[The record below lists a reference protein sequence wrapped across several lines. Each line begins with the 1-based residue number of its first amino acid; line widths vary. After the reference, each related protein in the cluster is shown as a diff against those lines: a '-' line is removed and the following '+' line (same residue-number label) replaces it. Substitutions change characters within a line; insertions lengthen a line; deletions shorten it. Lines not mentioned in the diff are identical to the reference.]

1 MSKRNLFL
9 GTASGKVGDVVFYRS
24 KGEQKARGYVI
35 PKNAKSYK
43 QMVNRL
49 GMLNPVSAFRAMKPM
64 IEGNF
69 LTKKTNQSDYNAFI
83 SANKSASK
91 FFISKSDLM
100 DNACVPFGMQ
110 LSRGTDGIRLQP
122 RYAWYAN
129 PSEPN
134 DPARTCIAIIE
145 GFNFG
150 DNTIRMGDLGDNNY
164 KKLTDAE
171 LFDFVKTYFQASI
184 PAGFTLRVMAC
195 DYGLDSD
202 SSNDVWQP
210 YIVSKSFDAVGN
222 CITTTSGPKPS
233 ISFPTDG
240 GHGFVTEDLDL
251 TSIGLLYSWD
261 IQDATNGSKL
271 DADKW
276 TRCIGLSIGRHSITL
291 EDLGALAIAISIE
304 WSDAGGKHVTSSFV
318 NNPCW
323 ALTGETEFT
332 EDVYNDILD
341 KFYLK
346 DFLYNG
352 FYFQQ
357 LLEENP
363 YKGEIQPVA
372 VARVPMDA
380 ALQLVE
386 YAYDEGGEEVG

>member
-83 SANKSASK
+83 SANKKSTM
-91 FFISKSDLM
+91 FFISKGDLM

-122 RYAWYAN
+122 RYAAYQN
-129 PSEPN
+129 PIEQH
-134 DPARTCIAIIE
+134 DPHKYCIAVID

-150 DNTIRMGDLGDNNY
+150 EKVVMQQDMGSEAFITLS
-164 KKLTDAE
+164 DAE
-171 LFDFVKTYFQASI
+171 LFDFVKNYFQASI

-202 SSNDVWQP
+202 HTNDVWQP
-210 YIVSKSFDAVGN
+210 YIVTKSFDGAGN
-222 CITTTSGPKPS
+222 CITSTSGPKPS
-233 ISFPTDG
+233 ISFPIDG
-240 GHGFVTEDLDL
+240 GHGYETQDLDL
-251 TSIGLLYSWD
+251 TSIGLLVSPEWTGPHD
-261 IQDATNGSKL
+261 GSNL
-271 DADKW
+271 DAHK
-276 TRCIGLSIGRHSITL
+276 TAPCIGLSIGKHAITA
-291 EDLGALAIAISIE
+291 EVLGALAIAISIE
-304 WSDAGGKHVTSSFV
+304 WSDAAGKHVTSSFV

-323 ALTGETEFT
+323 ALTGEAEFT
-332 EDVYNDILD
+332 DEVYNDTLD
-341 KFYLK
+341 KFYLT

-372 VARVPMDA
+372 VGRVPMDA
-380 ALQLVE
+380 ILELYPWAP
-386 YAYDEGGEEVG
+386 DEDEEEAP

>member
-64 IEGNF
+64 IDGNF
-69 LTKKTNQSDYNAFI
+69 LTKKTNQSDYNAFV
-83 SANKSASK
+83 SANKKSTM
-91 FFISKSDLM
+91 FFIGKGDLM

-122 RYAWYAN
+122 RYAAYLS
-129 PSEPN
+129 PLEQN
-134 DPARTCIAIIE
+134 DPHKYCMAIVD
-145 GFNFG
+145 GFNFT
-150 DNTIRMGDLGDNNY
+150 DKVIMQQDLDGEDY
-164 KKLTDAE
+164 IKLSDAD
-171 LFDFVKTYFQASI
+171 LFDFVKKYFRASI

-195 DYGLDSD
+195 DYGLDTD
-202 SSNDVWQP
+202 HSNDVWQP
-210 YIVSKSFDAVGN
+210 YIVTKSFDATGN
-222 CITTTSGPKPS
+222 CITSTSGPKPS
-233 ISFPTDG
+233 ISFPTDY
-240 GHGFVTEDLDL
+240 GHGYETQDLDL
-251 TSIGLLYSWD
+251 TSIGLLVSSEWTGPHDGSNLD
-261 IQDATNGSKL
+261 IHKTAP
-271 DADKW
+271 
-276 TRCIGLSIGRHSITL
+276 CVGLSIGRHAITA

-304 WSDAGGKHVTSSFV
+304 WSDAAGKHVTSSFV

-323 ALTGETEFT
+323 AISGEAEFT
-332 EDVYNDILD
+332 EAVYQSALD
-341 KFYLK
+341 KFYLT
-346 DFLYNG
+346 DFLYGG

-372 VARVPMDA
+372 VGRVPMDGI
-380 ALQLVE
+380 LE
-386 YAYDEGGEEVG
+386 MYPFFIPDDEEVG

>member
-35 PKNAKSYK
+35 PKNVKSYK

-64 IEGNF
+64 IEGKF
-69 LTKKTNQSDYNAFI
+69 LTKKTSQSDYNAFV
-83 SANKSASK
+83 SANKKSTM
-91 FFISKSDLM
+91 FFISKADLL

-122 RYAWYAN
+122 RYAAYQN
-129 PSEPN
+129 PIEKY
-134 DPARTCIAIIE
+134 DPEKYCMAVID

-150 DNTIRMGDLGDNNY
+150 EKVVMQKDLGSKAFLPLSDV
-164 KKLTDAE
+164 E
-171 LFDFVKTYFQASI
+171 LFDFVKNYFQASI
-184 PAGFTLRVMAC
+184 PAGFTIRVMAC
-195 DYGLDSD
+195 DYGLDTD
-202 SSNDVWQP
+202 HTNDVWQP
-210 YIVSKSFDAVGN
+210 YIVTKSFDGNGN
-222 CITTTSGPKPS
+222 CITTASGPKPS

-240 GHGFVTEDLDL
+240 GHGYQSHDIDL
-251 TSIGLLYSWD
+251 TSISLLVSNQWEGPTD
-261 IQDATNGSKL
+261 GSNL
-271 DADKW
+271 DAHK
-276 TRCIGLSIGRHSITL
+276 TAKCIGLSIGRHAITA

-304 WSDAGGKHVTSSFV
+304 WSDAAGKHVTSSFV

-323 ALTGETEFT
+323 ALSGETEFT
-332 EDVYNDILD
+332 DEVYNDVLD
-341 KFYLK
+341 KFYLT

-372 VARVPMDA
+372 VGRVPMDA
-380 ALQLVE
+380 MLELYE
-386 YAYDEGGEEVG
+386 YRSDEEEEEAA

>member
-83 SANKSASK
+83 SANKSASM
-91 FFISKSDLM
+91 FFISKGDLM

-122 RYAWYAN
+122 RYAWYQN
-129 PSEPN
+129 PMEKN
-134 DPARTCIAIIE
+134 DPLKACIAIVE
-145 GFNFG
+145 GFNFSG
-150 DNTIRMGDLGDNNY
+150 KTIMQQDLGGEDY
-164 KKLTDAE
+164 LKLSDAD
-171 LFDFVKTYFQASI
+171 LFDFVKKYFQASI
-184 PAGFTLRVMAC
+184 PAGFTIRIMAC

-202 SSNDVWQP
+202 HSNDVWQP
-210 YIVSKSFDAVGN
+210 YIVSKSFDATGI

-233 ISFPTDG
+233 ISFPTEG
-240 GHGFVTEDLDL
+240 GHGYEMHDLDL
-251 TSIGLLYSWD
+251 TSIGLLFSSEWTGPHD
-261 IQDATNGSKL
+261 GSNL
-271 DADKW
+271 DAHK
-276 TRCIGLSIGRHSITL
+276 TAPCIGLSIGRHAITA
-291 EDLGALAIAISIE
+291 EELGALAVAISIE
-304 WSDAGGKHVTSSFV
+304 WSDAAGKHVTSSFV
-318 NNPCW
+318 NKPCW
-323 ALTGETEFT
+323 DVKGDSEFT
-332 EDVYNDILD
+332 DEVYNDALD
-341 KFYLK
+341 VFYLT

-372 VARVPMDA
+372 VGRVPMDSMLELYPFA
-380 ALQLVE
+380 VDEDEVE
-386 YAYDEGGEEVG
+386 AP

>member
-49 GMLNPVSAFRAMKPM
+49 GMLNHVSAFRAMKPM
-64 IEGNF
+64 IEGSF
-69 LTKKTNQSDYNAFI
+69 LAKKTNQSDYNAFI
-83 SANKSASK
+83 SANKAASM
-91 FFISKSDLM
+91 FFISKGDLM

-122 RYAWYAN
+122 RYAEYQN
-129 PSEPN
+129 PLAEN
-134 DPARTCIAIIE
+134 DPHKYCMAIVD

-150 DNTIRMGDLGDNNY
+150 QKTIMQQDLDGKSY
-164 KKLTDAE
+164 LALSDAD
-171 LFDFVKTYFQASI
+171 LFDFVKRYFQASI

-195 DYGLDSD
+195 DYGLDTD
-202 SSNDVWQP
+202 QSNDVWQP
-210 YIVSKSFDAVGN
+210 YVVTKSFDAVGN
-222 CITTTSGPKPS
+222 CITSASGPKPS
-233 ISFPTDG
+233 ISFPGDG
-240 GHGFVTEDLDL
+240 GYGYEVQDLDL
-251 TSIGLLYSWD
+251 TSIGLLFSSEWTGPHD
-261 IQDATNGSKL
+261 GSNL
-271 DADKW
+271 DTHKTAP
-276 TRCIGLSIGRHSITL
+276 CIGLSIGRHAITA
-291 EDLGALAIAISIE
+291 EDLGALAVAISVE
-304 WSDAGGKHVTSSFV
+304 WSDAAGKHVTSSFV

-332 EDVYNDILD
+332 DELYHEILD
-341 KFYLK
+341 KFYLT

-357 LLEENP
+357 LLQENP
-363 YKGEIQPVA
+363 YKGEIQPVS
-372 VARVPMDA
+372 VSKVPMDA
-380 ALQLVE
+380 ILEL
-386 YAYDEGGEEVG
+386 YPYFIPDDEESV

>member
-9 GTASGKVGDVVFYRS
+9 GTASGKVGDVVFYHS

-83 SANKSASK
+83 SANKKSTM
-91 FFISKSDLM
+91 FFIGKGDLM

-122 RYAWYAN
+122 RYAAYQN
-129 PSEPN
+129 PIEKH
-134 DPARTCIAIIE
+134 DPEKYCMAIID

-150 DNTIRMGDLGDNNY
+150 EKVVMQQDMGS
-164 KKLTDAE
+164 KAFITLTDAQ

-184 PAGFTLRVMAC
+184 PAGFTIRVMAC

-202 SSNDVWQP
+202 HTNDVWQP
-210 YIVSKSFDAVGN
+210 YIVTKSFDGAGN

-233 ISFPTDG
+233 ISFPIDG
-240 GHGFVTEDLDL
+240 GHGYQTHDIDL
-251 TSIGLLYSWD
+251 TSIGLLVDSEWTGPHD
-261 IQDATNGSKL
+261 GSNL
-271 DADKW
+271 DAHK
-276 TRCIGLSIGRHSITL
+276 TAKCIGLSIGKHAITA
-291 EDLGALAIAISIE
+291 EALGALAIAISIE
-304 WSDAGGKHVTSSFV
+304 WSDAAGKHVTSSFV

-332 EDVYNDILD
+332 DNVYNDILD
-341 KFYLK
+341 KFYLT

-357 LLEENP
+357 LMEENP

-372 VARVPMDA
+372 VGRVPMDA
-380 ALQLVE
+380 MLELYSYRSNE
-386 YAYDEGGEEVG
+386 DEEEAA

>member
-64 IEGNF
+64 IEGSF

-91 FFISKSDLM
+91 FFISKGDLM

-122 RYAWYAN
+122 RYAMYQN
-129 PSEPN
+129 PMEKN
-134 DPARTCIAIIE
+134 DPHKACMAIID
-145 GFNFG
+145 GFNFA
-150 DNTIRMGDLGDNNY
+150 DKIVMQQDMGSEAYIALS
-164 KKLTDAE
+164 DAQ

-184 PAGFTLRVMAC
+184 PAGFVIRVMAC
-195 DYGLDSD
+195 DYGLDAD
-202 SSNDVWQP
+202 RSNDVWQP
-210 YIVSKSFDAVGN
+210 YIVSKSFDGSGN

-233 ISFPTDG
+233 ITFPTDS
-240 GHGFVTEDLDL
+240 GHGFEMQDLDL
-251 TSIGLLYSWD
+251 TSLGLLVSSDWVGPND
-261 IQDATNGSKL
+261 GSNL
-271 DADKW
+271 DSHKTAP
-276 TRCIGLSIGRHSITL
+276 CIGLSIGRHAITA
-291 EDLGALAIAISIE
+291 EDLGALAVAISIE
-304 WSDAGGKHVTSSFV
+304 WSDASGKHVTSSFV

-323 ALTGETEFT
+323 GLTGENEFT
-332 EDVYNDILD
+332 DELYNTILD
-341 KFYLK
+341 KFYLT

-372 VARVPMDA
+372 VSRVPMDA
-380 ALQLVE
+380 ILELYPFAV
-386 YAYDEGGEEVG
+386 DEDEEELP

>member
-83 SANKSASK
+83 SANKKSTM
-91 FFISKSDLM
+91 FFIGKGDLM

-122 RYAWYAN
+122 RYAAYLN
-129 PSEPN
+129 PTEKN
-134 DPARTCIAIIE
+134 DPTKFCMAVID
-145 GFNFG
+145 GFNFSQKIIMQKDLNG
-150 DNTIRMGDLGDNNY
+150 DDYLSLSDS
-164 KKLTDAE
+164 D

-195 DYGLDSD
+195 DYGLDAD
-202 SSNDVWQP
+202 HSNDVWQP
-210 YIVSKSFDAVGN
+210 YVVTKSFDASGN
-222 CITTTSGPKPS
+222 CITSTSGPKPS
-233 ISFPTDG
+233 ISFPADG
-240 GHGFVTEDLDL
+240 GYGYEVQDLDL
-251 TSIGLLYSWD
+251 TSIGLLFSSEWTGPHD
-261 IQDATNGSKL
+261 GSNL
-271 DADKW
+271 DANK
-276 TRCIGLSIGRHSITL
+276 TAPCIGLSIGRHAITA

-304 WSDAGGKHVTSSFV
+304 WADAAGKHVTSSFV

-323 ALTGETEFT
+323 AIAGESEFT
-332 EDVYNDILD
+332 EEVYQAALD
-341 KFYLK
+341 KFYLT
-346 DFLYNG
+346 DFLFNG

-357 LLEENP
+357 LMEENP

-372 VARVPMDA
+372 VGRVPMDA
-380 ALQLVE
+380 ILEL
-386 YAYDEGGEEVG
+386 YPYFISDDEEVG